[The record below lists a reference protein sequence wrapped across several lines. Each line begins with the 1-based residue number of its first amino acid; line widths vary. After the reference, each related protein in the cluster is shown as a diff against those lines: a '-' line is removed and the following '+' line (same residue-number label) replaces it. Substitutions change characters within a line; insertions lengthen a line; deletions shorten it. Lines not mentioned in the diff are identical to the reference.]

1 MHDGNRPALRADI
14 DALLE
19 RNRGAPEMG
28 LGEPASGIN
37 AFVEEQLA
45 RLETI
50 RPEASP
56 QPGAA
61 QAPNT
66 LFHATLDESIVRARS
81 PASGAS
87 SPSVKLST

>member
-28 LGEPASGIN
+28 LGVPVPTFD
-37 AFVEEQLA
+37 AFEEQLA

-50 RPEASP
+50 RPEASR
-56 QPGAA
+56 QPGVA

-66 LFHATLDESIVRARS
+66 LFHAVPDESIVPARS